1 MTVPRHFYPELE
13 KERTLMWMIL
23 ISLGF
28 HVAMFIMAVVLP
40 NLNSSSRRFS
50 PSYTVELMGMPS
62 SAPPSNKPSAAQTPA
77 QAKKEIRLPEKA
89 PITPPVV
96 QPQAPKPIPILK
108 KEAPVKV
115 KVEKPQT
122 EKLLERQLA
131 KLKRQEAAKEAKATL
146 ENALKDLER
155 KVDAESPAEAPGT
168 GMPGGGGGQGSP
180 EGLKIEIYK
189 ASVWNKIRANWS
201 YPELLAFKTNPEAI
215 VYVQVTQ
222 DGHINNL
229 RLIKES
235 GNSLFDQ
242 SVVRAVKLS
251 EPLPPFPE
259 GYIKRYEELELRF
272 SLEALTG
279 NS

>member
-1 MTVPRHFYPELE
+1 MTIPRQFYPELE
-13 KERTLMWMIL
+13 KERALMWMIFV
-23 ISLGF
+23 SLGL
-28 HVAMFIMAVVLP
+28 HIAMFMAAVVLP

-50 PSYTVELMGMPS
+50 PSYTVELLGMPS
-62 SAPPSNKPSAAQTPA
+62 GGVPSIKQSAMQVPA

-89 PITPPVV
+89 IRIPPTV
-96 QPQAPKPIPILK
+96 QPQAPKPIPIVK
-108 KEAPVKV
+108 KESPVKV

-122 EKLLERQLA
+122 EKLIERQLA
-131 KLKRQEAAKEAKATL
+131 KLKRQVAAKEAKETL
-146 ENALKDLER
+146 ERALNDLER
-155 KVDAESPAEAPGT
+155 KVDSEATAEGPGT
-168 GMPGGGGGQGSP
+168 GMSAGGGEGGP
-180 EGLKIEIYK
+180 EGLKMEIYK

-215 VYVQVTQ
+215 VLVQVTQ
-222 DGHINNL
+222 DGHIRDL

-235 GNSLFDQ
+235 GSSLFDQ
-242 SVVRAVKLS
+242 SAIRAVKLS